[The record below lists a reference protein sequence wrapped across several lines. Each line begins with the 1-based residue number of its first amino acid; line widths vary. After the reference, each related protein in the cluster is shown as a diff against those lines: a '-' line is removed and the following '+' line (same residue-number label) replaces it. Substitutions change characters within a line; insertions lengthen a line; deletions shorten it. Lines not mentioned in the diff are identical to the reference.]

1 LGFSFRD
8 LLLAIDETFRDQ
20 AFTTD
25 ALALRLNRPKK
36 QLSNSLARLERM
48 GFLKRERVKRPCV
61 TLKGTFC
68 YKGFQY
74 RYKLSKQGQSY
85 IRWLN
90 EQKPIEDL
98 AYVTLMSKVYSCLPE
113 DLRKSIALIA
123 ARRSTYRY
131 KGPQRQFRFL
141 DNDAF
146 PLIYL
151 TMEHAKLAR
160 ENWVLKRCV
169 RDLSFLLGYFMALAS
184 NYREQYHQLSDR
196 MNKLTA
202 EMCRVYAESVGSLL
216 KSYLKVFMSLLGII
230 NTLRSTNELL
240 IFLLANAL
248 PRETFV
254 RTMNFVSEFRGE
266 ARQKYAIQEP
276 TQVNSGAG

>member
-1 LGFSFRD
+1 LGFRE
-8 LLLAIDETFRDQ
+8 LLLMIDETFRDQ

-36 QLSNSLARLERM
+36 RLSNSLARLHRM
-48 GFLKRERVKRPCV
+48 GFLKRERVKRPSV

-85 IRWLN
+85 IRWLR
-90 EQKPIEDL
+90 ERKLIEDI
-98 AYVTLMSKVYSCLPE
+98 AYVTLMAKVYSCLPE
-113 DLRKSIALIA
+113 DLRKSIALIGA
-123 ARRSTYRY
+123 LRSTYKYR
-131 KGPQRQFRFL
+131 GPQRHFRFL
-141 DNDAF
+141 DNDAS
-146 PLIYL
+146 PLIHL

-160 ENWVLKRCV
+160 ENWVLKRCAS
-169 RDLSFLLGYFMALAS
+169 DLSSLLGYFLALAS

-216 KSYLKVFMSLLGII
+216 KSYLKVFMSLLEVIGS
-230 NTLRSTNELL
+230 LRSTNELL
-240 IFLLANAL
+240 LLLLANAL

-254 RTMNFVSEFRGE
+254 RAMNFVSEFRRKE
-266 ARQKYAIQEP
+266 WQKYAIQEP

>member
-1 LGFSFRD
+1 M
-8 LLLAIDETFRDQ
+8 IDETFRDQ
-20 AFTTD
+20 VFTTD
-25 ALALRLNRPKK
+25 SLALRLNRPKK
-36 QLSNSLARLERM
+36 QLSNSLARLQRM

-85 IRWLN
+85 IRWLKD
-90 EQKPIEDL
+90 QKPIEDI
-98 AYVTLMSKVYSCLPE
+98 AYVTLMSKVYGCLPE

-131 KGPQRQFRFL
+131 RGPQRHFRFL
-141 DNDAF
+141 DNDAS

-151 TMEHAKLAR
+151 SMRNAEHAR
-160 ENWVLKRCV
+160 ENSVLERY
-169 RDLSFLLGYFMALAS
+169 LAHSFFLLGYFMSLAS
-184 NYREQYHQLSDR
+184 NYREENQQLRDQ
-196 MNKLTA
+196 MNKLTV
-202 EMCRVYAESVGSLL
+202 ETCRLYAENSGFML
-216 KSYLKVFMSLLGII
+216 KWYLKVFMHLLEVI
-230 NTLRSTNELL
+230 NALRSTNELL
-240 IFLLANAL
+240 LLLLANAL

-254 RTMNFVSEFRGE
+254 RTMNFVSEFR
-266 ARQKYAIQEP
+266 RKQWQKYAIQER